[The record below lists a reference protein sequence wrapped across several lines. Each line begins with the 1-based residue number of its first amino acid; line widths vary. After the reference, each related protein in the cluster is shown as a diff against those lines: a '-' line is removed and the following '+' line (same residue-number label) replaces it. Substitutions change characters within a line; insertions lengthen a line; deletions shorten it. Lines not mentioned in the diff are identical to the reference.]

1 MYSPGSP
8 HPLPDPMTITRV
20 EPMSVAKIFA
30 TLYALFSLIFA
41 LPAGCIGAIG
51 GAGAAMNGENPF
63 AALGVAAIL
72 VIPLLAAVAG
82 FIGGLIYGFLYN
94 LVAGWVGG
102 IEVEV
107 DGDFGRS
114 IL

>member
-1 MYSPGSP
+1 MV
-8 HPLPDPMTITRV
+8 ITRV

-30 TLYALFSLIFA
+30 VLYAVFALLFA
-41 LPAGCIGAIG
+41 LPMGCFGAMMG
-51 GAGAAMNGENPF
+51 SAMSDASGAPNPF
-63 AALGVAAIL
+63 GALGGFGIASMIMF
-72 VIPLLAAVAG
+72 PLMGAVAG

-107 DGDFGRS
+107 DSEGERS